1 MPPEGSWIK
10 YQLDLRNIKLE
21 AVAKKA
27 HRTISMVSQ
36 VITGVK
42 NSEAVGLALAK
53 TLGYATYKDLMET
66 AHLQVKG
73 GAA

>member
-27 HRTISMVSQ
+27 RRTISMVSQ
-36 VITGVK
+36 VICGVK
-42 NSEAVGLALAK
+42 NSEAVGLALAQ
-53 TLGYATYKDLMET
+53 TLGYATYKDLME
-66 AHLQVKG
+66 AACLQAKG

>member
-27 HRTISMVSQ
+27 NRTISMVSQ

-42 NSEAVGLALAK
+42 NSDAVGLALAQM
-53 TLGYATYKDLMET
+53 LGYATYKDLMD
-66 AHLQVKG
+66 AASLASKV

>member
-27 HRTISMVSQ
+27 RHSTSMVSQ

-42 NSEAVGLALAK
+42 NSEAVGLVLAQM
-53 TLGYATYKDLMET
+53 LGYATYQDPLE
-66 AHLQVKG
+66 
-73 GAA
+73 AARQEAKRSVA

>member
-1 MPPEGSWIK
+1 MPPEGSWLK

-27 HRTISMVSQ
+27 DRSVSMVSQ
-36 VITGVK
+36 VICGVK
-42 NSEAVGLALAK
+42 KSEKVETALAWM
-53 TLGYATYKDLMET
+53 LGYAAYNDLME
-66 AHLQVKG
+66 AASAQSKG

>member
-21 AVAKKA
+21 AVAQQA
-27 HRTISMVSQ
+27 NRSTSMVSQ
-36 VITGVK
+36 VICGVK
-42 NSEAVGLALAK
+42 KSERVGKALAVM
-53 TLGYATYKDLMET
+53 LGYASYEALME
-66 AHLQVKG
+66 AAALLSKG